1 MRFAGEK
8 VKDNESIFGNP
19 GSYLEEEQQLPN
31 TKNIRYPQD
40 NFPAGSFGG
49 EINPTELPMMRQE
62 YMKSPS
68 GGLSQLAPRMVDG
81 YVDHPAV
88 QDTGLPYILTPDIQQ
103 LRRESMNQ
111 FQGLPS
117 NMMNQF
123 GFKGV

>member
-1 MRFAGEK
+1 MRYAGDK
-8 VKDNESIFGNP
+8 IKNNESIYGNP
-19 GSYLEEEQQLPN
+19 GSYLEDNEVLPN
-31 TKNIRYPQD
+31 TNNVRYPQD
-40 NFPAGSFGG
+40 NLPAQDFGG

-88 QDTGLPYILTPDIQQ
+88 QDSGMPYILTPDIQQ
-103 LRRESMNQ
+103 KRRESMNQ
-111 FQGLPS
+111 FQGLPTD
-117 NMMNQF
+117 MLKRF